1 MRHPVTKLFIAVAM
15 VALICSN
22 ETSRAQTIATGFHE
36 AFRVK
41 PAANL
46 IGAWDILAGF
56 DLDKDGKKEFIW
68 IEDPTLSGGTTTPDA
83 TWGVHYWENDGDN
96 NYVERWSWRPTD
108 VGTGGRSYPAIAL
121 GDVDKDGLTELYFG
135 SPADVLANPGKIVPR
150 LYVFE
155 HDGTNF
161 PAEPQES
168 WGLDRPA
175 GFEYRTTSVTI
186 ANVDNDSDDEIIMTS
201 RGDSFGGALGSASGR
216 TMLIANAAGSQ
227 IGFGLADF
235 EIEFADSSSVLKGGA
250 VYDAYV
256 TDFDKSGKPEVW
268 VFTWDMVSWAIYEAT
283 GSNAYQ
289 LVNDVNRA
297 TEPNDE
303 GERRGV
309 RFFDMNK
316 DGKLEMFVSTIS
328 GDGDPPTYVHVVE
341 SPTNVSTLT
350 TASFK
355 KLGGNYLNCAGSAFG
370 DIDGDGL
377 MDFLFVANT
386 NDTNLNERVIRIEY
400 KGSGSLSD
408 STSYNWSVLYE
419 DNVGIT
425 DLRNIAI
432 ADLDGDNKTDI
443 LITTVDVTDT
453 NEGVVVILESDVTSA
468 VKDSPAGA
476 PASFALAQNYPNPLQ
491 VSTPNATTMIEFEL
505 AKPTHVT
512 VTLFDISGRE
522 VGKLLDREMNAG
534 KWQIPF
540 DGRALPA
547 GAYFYQLKAGDLSAT
562 KKMILVR

>member
-1 MRHPVTKLFIAVAM
+1 MRHPATKLFAAVI
-15 VALICSN
+15 VAFIGWN
-22 ETSRAQTIATGFHE
+22 EPSPAQTIATGFHKASQVNASAE
-36 AFRVK
+36 
-41 PAANL
+41 L
-46 IGAWDILAGF
+46 IGAWDILVDF

-68 IEDPTLSGGTTTPDA
+68 VEDPTLSGGTTNPGA

-96 NYVERWSWRPTD
+96 KYVERWSWRPTD
-108 VGTGGRSYPAIAL
+108 VATGSRSYPAIAL
-121 GDVDKDGLTELYFG
+121 GDVDEDGLTELYFG
-135 SPADVLANPGKIVPR
+135 SPADAPANPGKIVPR

-175 GFEYRTTSVTI
+175 GFQYLTTSLNI
-186 ANVDNDSDDEIIMTS
+186 ADVDNDGDIEIVMTS
-201 RGDSFGGALGSASGR
+201 RNDNFGGTPGSGR

-235 EIEFADSSSVLKGGA
+235 EIEFADSSAVLKGGA

-268 VFTWDMVSWAIYEAT
+268 VFTWDMVSWAIYEAS
-283 GSNAYQ
+283 GPNAYR
-289 LVNDVNRA
+289 LTNDVNRA

-309 RFFDMNK
+309 RFVDMNK

-328 GDGDPPTYVHVVE
+328 GDGRPLTYTHVVE
-341 SPTNVSTLT
+341 SPSNVSTLT

-355 KLGGNYLNCAGSAFG
+355 RLGGNYFDCGGSAFG

-377 MDFLFVANT
+377 MDYLFSATDV
-386 NDTNLNERVIRIEY
+386 NDVKNRIIRLEY
-400 KGSGSLSD
+400 KGSGSLTD

-419 DNVGIT
+419 DNVGAP

-432 ADLDGDNKTDI
+432 ADLDGDK
-443 LITTVDVTDT
+443 
-453 NEGVVVILESDVTSA
+453 
-468 VKDSPAGA
+468 
-476 PASFALAQNYPNPLQ
+476 
-491 VSTPNATTMIEFEL
+491 
-505 AKPTHVT
+505 
-512 VTLFDISGRE
+512 
-522 VGKLLDREMNAG
+522 
-534 KWQIPF
+534 KWIF
-540 DGRALPA
+540 
-547 GAYFYQLKAGDLSAT
+547 
-562 KKMILVR
+562 